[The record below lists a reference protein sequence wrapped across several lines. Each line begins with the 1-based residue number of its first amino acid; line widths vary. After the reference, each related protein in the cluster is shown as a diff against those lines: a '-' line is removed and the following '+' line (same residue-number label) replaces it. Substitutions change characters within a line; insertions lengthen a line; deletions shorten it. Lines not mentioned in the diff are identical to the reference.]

1 MEKKE
6 LQMGKKV
13 WENWVM
19 EGITDSVKE
28 SWGWSAGLEEVI
40 AVIAVWKELKEGIR
54 KGLASSKSDFKH
66 CI

>member
-6 LQMGKKV
+6 LQMGKMV

-19 EGITDSVKE
+19 EDTADDAKE
-28 SWGWSAGLEEVI
+28 IWGWSASLEQVI
-40 AVIAVWKELKEGIR
+40 MVGAVSKELKEGIR
-54 KGLASSKSDFKH
+54 KGLASSKSDSKY